1 MSGDEIGYHDSLI
14 SGDVIGY
21 HMIPWYLVMSD
32 MMVHWVDR
40 KIMLSKVQKEW
51 NLISKETCSKCG
63 YIWFYM

>member
-32 MMVHWVDR
+32 MMLHWVDR
-40 KIMLSKVQKEW
+40 KIMSSKVKKKIEAD
-51 NLISKETCSKCG
+51 
-63 YIWFYM
+63 F